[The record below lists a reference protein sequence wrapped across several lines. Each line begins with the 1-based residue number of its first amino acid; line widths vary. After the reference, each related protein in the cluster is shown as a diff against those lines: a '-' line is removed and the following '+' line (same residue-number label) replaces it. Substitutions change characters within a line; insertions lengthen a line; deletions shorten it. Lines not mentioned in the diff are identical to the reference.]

1 MLAKEKWTSSG
12 SGNFMRNDEANSSK
26 NKRSFTGDSKAGKK
40 NSHSGDNLF
49 YSFCVSNFIP
59 TNLLSLMLT
68 KEKRK
73 TYASS
78 REKSEARNA
87 EVYGLASS
95 SKNKKNSTE
104 NPKAAGKQRFS
115 IILKDGSDS
124 N

>member
-1 MLAKEKWTSSG
+1 MLAKEKETSFG
-12 SGNFMRNDEANSSK
+12 SRNFMRNAGANSSK
-26 NKRSFTGDSKAGKK
+26 NKRSFTGNSKAGKK
-40 NSHSGDNLF
+40 NSPLGDNLF
-49 YSFCVSNFIP
+49 YPFCVSNFIP

-95 SKNKKNSTE
+95 SKNKK
-104 NPKAAGKQRFS
+104 KFY
-115 IILKDGSDS
+115 
-124 N
+124 